1 MSLETRE
8 RHLTRK
14 GWAAA
19 QDIGALRVDT
29 QRFLDRMV
37 AHSWAMT
44 EDDAKDLAWLLQ
56 QFGWLEEQLAHV
68 RLLLDLAAQALED

>member
-1 MSLETRE
+1 MSVQTRSIHKA
-8 RHLTRK
+8 RA

-19 QDIGALRVDT
+19 QDIGDLRVDT

-37 AHSWAMT
+37 AHSWQMT

-56 QFGWLEEQLAHV
+56 QFGWLDEQLAYV
-68 RLLLDLAAQALED
+68 RQLLDLAAQALED